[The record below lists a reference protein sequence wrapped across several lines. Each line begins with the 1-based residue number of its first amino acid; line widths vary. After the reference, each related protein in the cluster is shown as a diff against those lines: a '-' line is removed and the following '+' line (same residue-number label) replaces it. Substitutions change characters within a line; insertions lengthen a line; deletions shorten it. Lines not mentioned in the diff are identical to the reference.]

1 MSEAVGYTSTT
12 MINRSNIASLHNT
25 QKGVY
30 DHIRKINSQAQFS
43 TKEELHEGGKFHSFT
58 STVEDIARA
67 EEYQRNLKRALVQME
82 QTDVILGN
90 IIDDVAQAK
99 GFLTQARTP
108 LGRDMFIDTRMREH
122 LNTLVS
128 NLNARFNDKA
138 LFAGYD
144 TDILPVNADAV
155 YQSNLVYDSKN
166 QIWVA
171 TSNYAVG
178 DQSVKRIMSDDN
190 IEVKYSIVASDPA
203 FVKIIGAYHQILSN
217 VEDENNIKLG
227 YDALDEAFRSLTEKR
242 ADFGSKM
249 RIVENSVNSWVQI
262 EEDLISD
269 YQDLYGNNPAAMAEL
284 ISRMHALMDSQK
296 QTVDIIAL
304 LLQNQNSIL
313 DRL

>member
-313 DRL
+313 DRR

>member
-30 DHIRKINSQAQFS
+30 DQIRKINSQSQFS

-178 DQSVKRIMSDDN
+178 DQSVKQIMSDDN

>member
-1 MSEAVGYTSTT
+1 MSEAVGYTSTN

-30 DHIRKINSQAQFS
+30 DNIRKINSQAQFS
-43 TKEELHEGGKFHSFT
+43 TKEELHEEGKFHSFT

-67 EEYQRNLKRALVQME
+67 EEYQRNLKRTLVQME

-122 LNTLVS
+122 LNTLIS

-138 LFAGYD
+138 LFAGYN

-178 DQSVKRIMSDDN
+178 DQSVKQIMSDDN
-190 IEVKYSIVASDPA
+190 IEVKYSIIASDPA

-249 RIVENSVNSWVQI
+249 RIVENSINSWVQI